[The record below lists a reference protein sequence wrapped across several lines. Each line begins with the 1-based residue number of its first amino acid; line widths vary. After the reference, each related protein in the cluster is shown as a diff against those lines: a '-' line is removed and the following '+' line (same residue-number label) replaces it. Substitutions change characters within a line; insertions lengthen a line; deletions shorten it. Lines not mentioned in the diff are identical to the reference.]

1 MAMTAKTK
9 AERVKRL
16 EARIEKIRKQ
26 QADLLARQRSLD
38 EDRDNAVRELE
49 WIKGAPV
56 SDAQP
61 DEPVFTPVN
70 EPQVVVND
78 VDSFEGPAVSSS
90 GVAYAAPAA
99 SPAEVAGV
107 AEVATATQHL

>member
-9 AERVKRL
+9 AERTARL
-16 EARIEKIRKQ
+16 EARIEKINKSK
-26 QADLLARQRSLD
+26 ADIAARLRSLD
-38 EDRDNAVRELE
+38 EDQKAAQRELE

-61 DEPVFTPVN
+61 EKRQDEPVFTPLN
-70 EPQVVVND
+70 EPTV
-78 VDSFEGPAVSSS
+78 
-90 GVAYAAPAA
+90 APAA